1 MKPVRL
7 QLSVHTR
14 RAAGLLAIAASI
26 GLTALGSHASA
37 QSASTPTATPT
48 AKVEEQQSFAL
59 IGVSVRTSGQKEAGG
74 NGLVPALWA
83 RSLQDGT
90 FERIPNR
97 TDDKMLAVYTDFDG
111 DQTGVYTY
119 ILGARVS
126 SAEKVPDGMVAVTI
140 PAGRYAVVQSDKGT
154 LPDIMPKVW
163 KDIAAMSTNDRGGER
178 SFKTDYVVFPAGFD
192 WQDTQ
197 VEVHVGVK

>member
-1 MKPVRL
+1 MKPVRF
-7 QLSVHTR
+7 QLSFDTR

-26 GLTALGSHASA
+26 GLTAPGSHASA
-37 QSASTPTATPT
+37 QSASAPT
-48 AKVEEQQSFAL
+48 AKVEEQQSFAV

-74 NGLVPALWA
+74 NGQVPALWA
-83 RSLQDGT
+83 RSLEDGT

-126 SAEKVPDGMVAVTI
+126 SAEKVPHGMVAVTI
-140 PAGRYAVVQSDKGT
+140 PAGNTPWSSRTKGRCPT
-154 LPDIMPKVW
+154 SYPRCGRT
-163 KDIAAMSTNDRGGER
+163 SR
-178 SFKTDYVVFPAGFD
+178 
-192 WQDTQ
+192 
-197 VEVHVGVK
+197 

>member
-1 MKPVRL
+1 MKQVRL
-7 QLSVHTR
+7 QLSFDTR

-37 QSASTPTATPT
+37 QSASTPIETPT
-48 AKVEEQQSFAL
+48 AKVEEQQGFAV
-59 IGVSVRTSGQKEAGG
+59 IGLSVRTSGQKEAGG
-74 NGLVPALWA
+74 NGHVPALWA

-111 DQTGVYTY
+111 DQTGVYIYT
-119 ILGARVS
+119 LGARVS

-140 PAGRYAVVQSDKGT
+140 PAGRYAVVQSDNGA

-163 KDIAAMSTNDRGGER
+163 KDIAAMSAKDLGGER